1 MATRQLEDV
10 LKEVRRIQIVAR
22 RQVNDLLAG
31 EYLSVFKGRGM
42 EFDAVREY
50 VPGDEIRSI
59 DWNVTARTGTPFV
72 KTFCEERELTV
83 LLAVDIS
90 ASGSFGSYRLSKMET
105 AVEVAAVLMFTALR
119 NHDKV
124 GLLFFTDDVVKYIP
138 PRKGRANVL
147 RLIRELLATEPIKAQ
162 TDISKALDFLGRV
175 QRRRC
180 VVFLMSDFLGPDCS
194 RALAIA
200 NQRHDCVAVTMGD
213 PRESSLPD
221 VGFLTL
227 RDAETD
233 ELLELR
239 HAPPEG
245 AVAVCQSGCK
255 ARIRACGLAPPGEG
269 RSPRDSHRPTVR
281 DQFAEVLPDARAA
294 TMTGQRQGH
303 CLRHS
308 ARKSPC
314 PCGSKAGLASPLRRG
329 VPGWLRRD
337 AR

>member
-1 MATRQLEDV
+1 VAMPARLLEDV

-83 LLAVDIS
+83 ILAVDIS

-147 RLIRELLATEPIKAQ
+147 RLIRELLATEPRKAQ
-162 TDISKALDFLGRV
+162 TDISNALDFLGRV

-180 VVFLMSDFLGPDCS
+180 VVFVMSDFLGPDCS
-194 RALAIA
+194 RALAVA
-200 NQRHDCVAVTMGD
+200 NQRHDCVAVTMAD
-213 PRESSLPD
+213 PRESSVPD

-233 ELLELR
+233 ELLELDTR
-239 HAPPEG
+239 HPQVRALF
-245 AVAVCQSGCK
+245 
-255 ARIRACGLAPPGEG
+255 AR
-269 RSPRDSHRPTVR
+269 
-281 DQFAEVLPDARAA
+281 
-294 TMTGQRQGH
+294 
-303 CLRHS
+303 S
-308 ARKSPC
+308 AREREDRLS
-314 PCGSKAGLASPLRRG
+314 
-329 VPGWLRRD
+329 GWLRRSNVD
-337 AR
+337 RLEIRTDRSYALSLQKFFRMRERQR

>member
-1 MATRQLEDV
+1 MPARQLEDV

-83 LLAVDIS
+83 ILAVDIS
-90 ASGSFGSYRLSKMET
+90 ASGSFGSFRLSKMET

-147 RLIRELLATEPIKAQ
+147 RLIRELLATEPVKAQ

-180 VVFLMSDFLGPDCS
+180 VVFVMSDFLGPDCS

-227 RDAETD
+227 
-233 ELLELR
+233 
-239 HAPPEG
+239 
-245 AVAVCQSGCK
+245 
-255 ARIRACGLAPPGEG
+255 AR
-269 RSPRDSHRPTVR
+269 
-281 DQFAEVLPDARAA
+281 
-294 TMTGQRQGH
+294 
-303 CLRHS
+303 
-308 ARKSPC
+308 
-314 PCGSKAGLASPLRRG
+314 
-329 VPGWLRRD
+329 RRD
-337 AR
+337 G